1 MGFSMLNHSTAL
13 EVRDAGTGEVLDLVA
28 PTPAGDVD
36 VLVRA
41 ARRAQPAWARR
52 HMAERAALIESAAE
66 RLEPRAQELARTLAC
81 ESGKPIAQALTEV
94 RGAVSLLRA
103 NARAGRQMSGEV
115 LATEGFDGTERDL
128 AFTRRE
134 PLGVIAAILPFNF
147 PAELYVE
154 KCAAALIGG
163 NAAVAKAPLEDPL
176 TVAVFHDA
184 VIEAGVP
191 GEVAPLLHGGADVG
205 SALASTD
212 GVDAVSLTGST
223 RAGIA
228 VAQASA
234 PALRILHLELG
245 GNNPSLILEDADLDL
260 VASELTYGR
269 LLMNGQACSA
279 SKRILVHRALQHD
292 LCERLR
298 DAVRRQVTGPA
309 LEASTTIGPLITEQA
324 AHRVR
329 DQVARAVRE
338 GAELIEG
345 DLAADGAFCSPMLLA
360 NVPRNAAVAHDE
372 EIFGPV
378 FVLIPVADA
387 AEALQVANESSFGLM
402 ASVFTAD
409 VRLAMALAE
418 RLQTGGVVINGTD
431 NYRPPVIPFGGVKLS
446 GSGREGAGYT
456 LHELTREKTI
466 ILRRFRAPLEE
477 LF

>member
-1 MGFSMLNHSTAL
+1 
-13 EVRDAGTGEVLDLVA
+13 
-28 PTPAGDVD
+28 
-36 VLVRA
+36 
-41 ARRAQPAWARR
+41 
-52 HMAERAALIESAAE
+52 MAERAALLESAAD
-66 RLEPRAQELARTLAC
+66 RLEPRARELASTLAS
-81 ESGKPIAQALTEV
+81 ESGKPIAQALSEV

-103 NARAGRQMSGEV
+103 NARAGRQMAGEV
-115 LATEGFDGTERDL
+115 LPTEGLEGTERDL

-147 PAELYVE
+147 PVELYVE
-154 KCAAALIGG
+154 KCAAALVGG
-163 NAAVAKAPLEDPL
+163 NAVVAKAPVEDPL
-176 TVAVFHDA
+176 TVAAFHDA
-184 VIEAGVP
+184 LIEAGVP
-191 GEVAPLLHGGADVG
+191 GEVAPLIHGGADVG
-205 SALASTD
+205 AALASTD

-245 GNNPSLILEDADLDL
+245 GNNPSLILQDADLDL
-260 VASELTYGR
+260 VASELAYGR

-279 SKRILVHRALQHD
+279 SKRILVHHALHDD
-292 LCERLR
+292 LCERLS

-309 LEASTTIGPLITEQA
+309 LEPSTTIGPLITEHA
-324 AHRVR
+324 ARRVR
-329 DQVARAVRE
+329 DQVARAVSE

-345 DLAADGAFCSPMLLA
+345 DLSADGAFCSPMVLA
-360 NVPRNAAVAHDE
+360 KVPRDSAVAHDE

-378 FVLIPVADA
+378 FSVIPVADA
-387 AEALQVANESSFGLM
+387 AEALEVANESSFGLM
-402 ASVFTAD
+402 SSVFTAD
-409 VRLAMALAE
+409 LRLAMALAE

-456 LHELTREKTI
+456 LYELTREKTI
-466 ILRRFRAPLEE
+466 ILRRFRAPFEE